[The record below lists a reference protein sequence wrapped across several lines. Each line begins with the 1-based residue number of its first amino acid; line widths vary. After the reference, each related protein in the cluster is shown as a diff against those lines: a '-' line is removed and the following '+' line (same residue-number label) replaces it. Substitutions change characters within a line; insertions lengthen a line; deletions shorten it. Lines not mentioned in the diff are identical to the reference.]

1 MRLIG
6 WLCAVAALMAAMVL
20 VMVWGAANVVATRGE
35 RQLQQWNAENPPDRA
50 TVSALCLTLATT
62 TTTHPLNAHYWY
74 LQGKCW
80 QWLAFVA
87 PDNLQAVSDAQA
99 ALLRSAT
106 LRPSWPDTW
115 LELALLAAQQPR
127 PGPMFAHYVA
137 NASRYGPYKP
147 SVVVGL
153 VRLGLAS
160 WRGGRTA
167 LPAYAL
173 AAMERGLRSSLR
185 EQIFRTA
192 QEYQAGPLVCALW
205 WRHHDE
211 GWWRCG
217 TTRPAGLP
225 ALAPPSS

>member
-6 WLCAVAALMAAMVL
+6 WLSAVVALMAVMLLVL
-20 VMVWGAANVVATRGE
+20 AWVPANIAATRGE
-35 RQLQQWNAENPPDRA
+35 RQLQQWAEKRPPDRA
-50 TVSALCLTLATT
+50 TVSALCATLETT
-62 TTTHPLNAHYWY
+62 TAVHPLNAHYWY
-74 LQGKCW
+74 LQGKCL

-87 PDNLQAVSDAQA
+87 TDSPQAARDAQT

-115 LELALLAAQQPR
+115 LELAVLAAQQPQ
-127 PGPMFAHYVA
+127 PGPMFLQYVA

-147 SVVVGL
+147 SVILGL

-160 WRGGRTA
+160 WRGGRTP
-167 LPAYAL
+167 LPSYAL
-173 AAMERGLRSSLR
+173 AAIERGLRSSLR

-205 WRHHDE
+205 WRHHAE

-217 TTRPAGLP
+217 AHRPAGLP
-225 ALAPPSS
+225 ALAPPS